1 VNLDTGKG
9 EMLSEASPINDV
21 LVKNPSLR
29 ELRNSQKNG
38 ESGEF
43 YITLPRFQRGVVW
56 SLAQKSQLIDSIFQG
71 FPVGALLG
79 YRTGE
84 KETTGKKPRDVYEL
98 VDGLQR
104 TTTIINFLETPLMY
118 APIDALVGKETLAVI
133 ANTYFGNISEDSLTT
148 TKSNVEKWLRE
159 VGTTLRE
166 DGFTESRFQRFMK
179 EVPGVDVASYTSS
192 QTPEFQDFIEAWLGQ
207 IESLISQIQNVK
219 VPMVIYTG
227 PQQNVPEIFERINT
241 QGIKLSKYEKFAA
254 AWLHF
259 YTKIENPEVV
269 SSIQAKYQSLIARGY
284 EVADIGDNDQIDPD
298 DFNLF
303 EYLFGL
309 GKLLSNKFTYLFP
322 ESKEPDESPSVAF
335 VIATVAHGL
344 KISQMGSLAK
354 YLKERQEGSGPL
366 LLSGFEK
373 AVLDSASEV
382 EKAIKAFMRVN
393 LNNQGSASRFLP
405 HSQNQ
410 IISMV
415 VRYMIE
421 THNTNDWSKKVSKNR
436 DLLLDNFKAF
446 YLYDIIQ
453 GKWSGSGDSKLW
465 DVCWEG
471 SESDSIGTL
480 PSSHYFTAPS
490 REQWSGVLDAWHGS
504 QLQKSQRERERV
516 TGEAKLFLKYVYSDI
531 VTVAQDEAQSF
542 DIEHLYSVS
551 HLSEAIKANN
561 SDEGW
566 PISAVGN
573 LAILPVEINRKKGSQ
588 MLGDYLASD
597 STNSV
602 SQAMAKNL
610 QKYVYSPEI
619 ENIVSSRVLT
629 KAEYET
635 FCKQRFDALKSHL
648 LDQISKS

>member
-1 VNLDTGKG
+1 MIAEGAA
-9 EMLSEASPINDV
+9 LSENSSINDV
-21 LVKNPSLR
+21 LFKNPTLR
-29 ELRNSQKNG
+29 ELRNSQKTG
-38 ESGEF
+38 EPGEF
-43 YITLPRFQRGVVW
+43 YITLPKFQRGVVW
-56 SLAQKSQLIDSIFQG
+56 NMSQKAQLIDSIFQG

-79 YRTGE
+79 YQTGE

-104 TTTIINFLETPLMY
+104 TTTIINFLETPLVF
-118 APIDALVGKETLAVI
+118 APIDELIDEETLAVI
-133 ANTYFGNISEDSLTT
+133 ASTYFGRVSEDSLQL
-148 TKSNVEKWLRE
+148 TKLSVEKWLRE

-166 DGFTESRFQRFMK
+166 DGFTESRFQRYMR
-179 EVPGVDVASYTSS
+179 EVPGIDAESYRLS
-192 QTPEFQDFIEAWLGQ
+192 QTPEFQDHIESWLGK
-207 IESLISQIQNVK
+207 IEFLVAQIQNVR

-259 YTKIENPEVV
+259 STKIENPDIV

-284 EVADIGDNDQIDPD
+284 VVADIGDNDQVDPD

-309 GKLLSNKFTYLFP
+309 GKLLSKKFTYLFP
-322 ESKEPDESPSVAF
+322 ESKEPDESPSLAF

-354 YLKERQEGSGPL
+354 CLKERQEGAGPL
-366 LLSGFEK
+366 VLSGFEK
-373 AVLDSASEV
+373 AVIESAHEV
-382 EKAIKAFMRVN
+382 EKALKAFMRVN
-393 LNNQGSASRFLP
+393 LNNQGSSARFLP

-421 THNTNDWSKKVSKNR
+421 THDTRDWAKKVSKNK
-436 DLLLDNFKAF
+436 DILLANFKAF

-453 GKWSGSGDSKLW
+453 GRWSGSGDSKLW

-471 SESDSIGTL
+471 NEGEAIGRV
-480 PSSHYFTAPS
+480 PSNQYLIAPS
-490 REQWSGVLDAWHGS
+490 REQWSSVLDAWHGS

-531 VTVAQDEAQSF
+531 VTVAQDETQSF
-542 DIEHLYSVS
+542 DIEHLYSVA
-551 HLSEAIKANN
+551 HLSEVIRAND
-561 SDEGW
+561 SDDGW
-566 PISAVGN
+566 PMSAVGN

-588 MLGDYLASD
+588 MIGDYLASD
-597 STNSV
+597 KTGDMPH
-602 SQAMAKNL
+602 AMAINL
-610 QKYVYSPEI
+610 QKYVYSPEMK
-619 ENIVSSRVLT
+619 EIVSTQVLT
-629 KAEYET
+629 KIEYET
-635 FCKQRFDALKSHL
+635 FCKKRFEALKSHL
-648 LDQISKS
+648 LDQIAKT

>member
-1 VNLDTGKG
+1 
-9 EMLSEASPINDV
+9 LSEASPINDV
-21 LVKNPSLR
+21 LVKTPTLR
-29 ELRNSQKNG
+29 ELRNSQKIG

-43 YITLPRFQRGVVW
+43 YITLPKFQRGVVW
-56 SLAQKSQLIDSIFQG
+56 SMSQKSQLIDSIFQG

-79 YRTGE
+79 YKTGD
-84 KETTGKKPRDVYEL
+84 KETTGKKPRDIYEL

-104 TTTIINFLETPLMY
+104 TTTIINFLETPLLF
-118 APIDALVGKETLAVI
+118 APIDSLIEKETLAAI
-133 ANTYFGNISEDSLTT
+133 SNIYFGNTAEESLIT
-148 TKSNVEKWLRE
+148 TKSSVEKWLRE
-159 VGTTLRE
+159 VGTTNRD
-166 DGFTESRFQRFMK
+166 DGFTESRFQRFMR
-179 EVPGVDVASYTSS
+179 EVDGVDVQSNATS
-192 QTPEFQDFIEAWLGQ
+192 QTQEFQDFIESWLGQ
-207 IESLISQIQNVK
+207 IESLFSQIQNVK

-259 YTKIENPEVV
+259 YTKIENPEIV

-284 EVADIGDNDQIDPD
+284 EVADIGDDDQVDPD

-309 GKLLSNKFTYLFP
+309 GKLLSKKFTYLFP

-335 VIATVAHGL
+335 VIATVAHGI

-354 YLKERQEGSGPL
+354 FLKEKQDGSGQVM
-366 LLSGFEK
+366 LSAFEK
-373 AVLDSASEV
+373 AVIDSASEV

-393 LNNQGSASRFLP
+393 LNNQSSATRFLP

-421 THNTNDWSKKVSKNR
+421 THNTNDWSKRVSKNK
-436 DLLLDNFKAF
+436 DVLLTNFKAF

-471 SESDSIGTL
+471 NENDMLGTL
-480 PSSHYFTAPS
+480 PSNQYLVAPT
-490 REQWSGVLDAWHGS
+490 REQWSGVLDAWHGG

-542 DIEHLYSVS
+542 DIEHLYSVA
-551 HLSEAIKANN
+551 HLSEAIRATN
-561 SDEGW
+561 SEDGW

-597 STNSV
+597 TSSGMTASMV
-602 SQAMAKNL
+602 KNL
-610 QKYVYSPEI
+610 QKYVYSPDVEQ
-619 ENIVSSRVLT
+619 IVSSRVLS
-629 KAEYET
+629 KKEYET
-635 FCKQRFDALKSHL
+635 FCKERFEALKVHL
-648 LDQISKS
+648 LDQISRGTET

>member
-1 VNLDTGKG
+1 
-9 EMLSEASPINDV
+9 MSEASPINDV
-21 LVKNPSLR
+21 LVKTPTLR
-29 ELRNSQKNG
+29 ELRNSQKIG

-43 YITLPRFQRGVVW
+43 YITLPKFQRGVVW
-56 SLAQKSQLIDSIFQG
+56 SMSQKSQLIDSIFQG

-79 YRTGE
+79 YKTGD
-84 KETTGKKPRDVYEL
+84 KETTGKKPRDIYEL

-104 TTTIINFLETPLMY
+104 TTTIINFLETPLLF
-118 APIDALVGKETLAVI
+118 APIDSLIEKETLAAI
-133 ANTYFGNISEDSLTT
+133 SNIYFGNTAEESLIT
-148 TKSNVEKWLRE
+148 TKSSVEKWLRE
-159 VGTTLRE
+159 VGTTNRD
-166 DGFTESRFQRFMK
+166 DGFTESRFQRFMR
-179 EVPGVDVASYTSS
+179 EVDGVDVQSNATS
-192 QTPEFQDFIEAWLGQ
+192 QTQEFQDFIESWLGQ
-207 IESLISQIQNVK
+207 IESLFSQIQNVK

-259 YTKIENPEVV
+259 YTKIENPEIV

-284 EVADIGDNDQIDPD
+284 EVADIGDDDQVDPD

-309 GKLLSNKFTYLFP
+309 GKLLSKKFTYLFP

-335 VIATVAHGL
+335 VIATVAHGI

-354 YLKERQEGSGPL
+354 FLKEKQDGSGQVM
-366 LLSGFEK
+366 LSAFEK
-373 AVLDSASEV
+373 AVIDSASEV

-393 LNNQGSASRFLP
+393 LNNQSSATRFLP

-421 THNTNDWSKKVSKNR
+421 THNTNDWSKRVSKNK
-436 DLLLDNFKAF
+436 DVLLTNFKAF

-471 SESDSIGTL
+471 NENDMLGTL
-480 PSSHYFTAPS
+480 PSNQYLVAPT
-490 REQWSGVLDAWHGS
+490 REQWSGVLDAWHGG

-542 DIEHLYSVS
+542 DIEHLYSVA
-551 HLSEAIKANN
+551 HLSEAIRATN
-561 SDEGW
+561 SEDGW

-597 STNSV
+597 TSSGMTASMV
-602 SQAMAKNL
+602 KNL
-610 QKYVYSPEI
+610 QKYVYSPDVEQ
-619 ENIVSSRVLT
+619 IVSSRVLS
-629 KAEYET
+629 KKEYET
-635 FCKQRFDALKSHL
+635 FCKERFEALKVHL
-648 LDQISKS
+648 LDQISRGTET